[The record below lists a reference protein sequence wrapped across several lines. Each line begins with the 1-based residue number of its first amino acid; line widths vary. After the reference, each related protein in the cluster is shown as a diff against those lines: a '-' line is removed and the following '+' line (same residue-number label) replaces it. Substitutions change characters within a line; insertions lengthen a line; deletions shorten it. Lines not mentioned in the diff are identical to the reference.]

1 MKKKMEKKKVFIGFR
16 LTDDEYIRLKSLMSM
31 MGYRRVSLFIR
42 DQLLKTRVQR
52 RNLRRTEAN
61 LSRQL
66 EQLTTEVK
74 RIGVNYNQV
83 VKALNTLA
91 KLRDSRGNAIVTS
104 TAING
109 NLTDMKLL
117 MESLLTK
124 VMMIGEEINNV

>member
-1 MKKKMEKKKVFIGFR
+1 MKKKSVFIGFR
-16 LTDDEYIRLKSLMSM
+16 ITEEENIKLKSLMSM
-31 MGYRRVSLFIR
+31 MGYRCISLFIR

-61 LSRQL
+61 LSRQI
-66 EQLTTEVK
+66 EQLTTEIK
-74 RIGVNYNQV
+74 RIGVNYNQA

-91 KLRDSRGNAIVTS
+91 KLRDGRGNAVVTA
-104 TAING
+104 TAIDG

-124 VMMIGEEINNV
+124 VMMIGEEIDNV

>member
-1 MKKKMEKKKVFIGFR
+1 MKEKRTRKITIRV
-16 LTDDEYIRLKSLMSM
+16 TDSEALKLKSLMSM
-31 MGYRRVSLFIR
+31 MGYRNVSLFIR

-61 LSRQL
+61 LSRQI
-66 EQLTTEVK
+66 EQLTTEIK

-91 KLRDSRGNAIVTS
+91 KLRDGRGNAVVTA
-104 TAING
+104 TAIDG

-124 VMMIGEEINNV
+124 VMMIGEEIDNV

>member
-1 MKKKMEKKKVFIGFR
+1 MEKKKVFIGFR

-31 MGYRRVSLFIR
+31 MGYRCVLLFIR